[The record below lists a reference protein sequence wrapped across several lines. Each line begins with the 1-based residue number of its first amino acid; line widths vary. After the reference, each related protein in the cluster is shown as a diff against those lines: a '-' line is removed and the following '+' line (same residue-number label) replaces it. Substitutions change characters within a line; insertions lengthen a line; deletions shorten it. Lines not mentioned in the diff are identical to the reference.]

1 MFNHD
6 LLFTPVSFS
15 KFDQVIR
22 RRVRPQL
29 SSSKFVGV
37 GSTCLTPWRSI
48 LPRQTQLFVNAWA
61 KLIAKALI
69 KFNQAIVAQ
78 NFVLVP
84 AQSRTYW
91 WVLLRRLAECADA
104 CGAQSAVLGRSSPP
118 CVKADVPPQ
127 RRAIHRLS
135 PRSVAGASSG
145 GPVRVL
151 GPFSILQVLS

>member
-6 LLFTPVSFS
+6 LFTPVSFS

-48 LPRQTQLFVNAWA
+48 LPRQTQLFFNAWA

-84 AQSRTYW
+84 VHSDDEISHKLDAATYQ
-91 WVLLRRLAECADA
+91 
-104 CGAQSAVLGRSSPP
+104 GAFV
-118 CVKADVPPQ
+118 
-127 RRAIHRLS
+127 
-135 PRSVAGASSG
+135 
-145 GPVRVL
+145 
-151 GPFSILQVLS
+151 